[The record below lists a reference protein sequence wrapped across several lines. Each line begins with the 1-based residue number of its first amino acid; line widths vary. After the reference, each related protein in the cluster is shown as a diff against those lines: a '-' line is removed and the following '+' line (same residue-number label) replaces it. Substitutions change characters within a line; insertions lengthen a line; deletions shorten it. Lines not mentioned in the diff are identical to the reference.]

1 MSTLSVL
8 IIFLL
13 SVTTLFA
20 QTGKV
25 TSTLSNKKEG
35 KLDKSIVSLANA

>member
-25 TSTLSNKKEG
+25 TSTLSNKKG